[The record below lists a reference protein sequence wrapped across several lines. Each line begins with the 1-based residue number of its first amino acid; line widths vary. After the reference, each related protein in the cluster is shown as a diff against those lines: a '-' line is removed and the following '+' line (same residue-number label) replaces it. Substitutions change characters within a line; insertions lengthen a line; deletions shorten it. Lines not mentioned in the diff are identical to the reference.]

1 MGQMMA
7 SWTQIP
13 DLRTFGFIREG
24 LSRHGA
30 GSPVQF
36 VIGGSNY
43 EQLAEWRD
51 RILARAEDYPGLVRL
66 DADLKETQPQLRVR
80 MNTERAAAL
89 GVSAQTVGRTLQI
102 MMSEDAL
109 TTYVVDGEEY
119 DVVLQAE
126 QAQRT
131 TAADLRNIYVRSERS
146 NELIPL
152 SNLIEAEHTAGS
164 GARNRYNRFRAV
176 TISGSLAPG
185 YTLGDALDFLSQ
197 AAQEELPP
205 TAHIDYKGQSLEYK
219 EASSGIYFTFGL
231 ALLVVFLVLAAQFE
245 SFVHP
250 MVIMTTVPLAIAGG
264 LVGLHVTGL
273 TLNIYSQIGILILVG
288 IAAKNGILIVE
299 FINQL
304 RDADT
309 EFDQA
314 VLDGARIRFR
324 PVIMTTISTVMG
336 SIPLILATG
345 PGSESRT
352 TLGIVMFF
360 GVTLATVFTLFV
372 VPVFY
377 SIFARATGSPGA
389 VAKKLDELSREL
401 AGT

>member
-1 MGQMMA
+1 MIKFFKSA
-7 SWTQIP
+7 LSTQFA
-13 DLRTFGFIREG
+13 LEVA
-24 LSRHGA
+24 H
-30 GSPVQF
+30 
-36 VIGGSNY
+36 
-43 EQLAEWRD
+43 
-51 RILARAEDYPGLVRL
+51 RI
-66 DADLKETQPQLRVR
+66 
-80 MNTERAAAL
+80 
-89 GVSAQTVGRTLQI
+89 
-102 MMSEDAL
+102 
-109 TTYVVDGEEY
+109 
-119 DVVLQAE
+119 
-126 QAQRT
+126 
-131 TAADLRNIYVRSERS
+131 SERK
-146 NELIPL
+146 
-152 SNLIEAEHTAGS
+152 
-164 GARNRYNRFRAV
+164 GAMSLGQIVSRLFV
-176 TISGSLAPG
+176 FGGIGLGSLA
-185 YTLGDALDFLSQ
+185 LSV
-197 AAQEELPP
+197 
-205 TAHIDYKGQSLEYK
+205 IMIWI
-219 EASSGIYFTFGL
+219 ASSGLVQQIHTQRLVTF
-231 ALLVVFLVLAAQFE
+231 V
-245 SFVHP
+245 
-250 MVIMTTVPLAIAGG
+250 AIAGG

-273 TLNIYSQIGILILVG
+273 TLNIYSQIGILMLVG